1 MQWLGIHLHGSP
13 FDVETWKNYPDS
25 KSSMTYRDIKSPIYL
40 TGEASMKNEDLD
52 VAVKDVWTNC

>member
-1 MQWLGIHLHGSP
+1 MIGYTSP
-13 FDVETWKNYPDS
+13 RVPIRCWNLKNYPDS